1 MAILNIMTVGEECL
15 EKKCKEVKVVNKR
28 IQQLAMDMFD
38 TMYEHDGVGLAA
50 PQVGILKRMFVVDVT
65 PEDPE
70 ESENV
75 PETSAETPEDAES
88 AESTENAEGSE
99 IPEKTAK
106 AGDAE
111 IPEKTETPEETA
123 EEFDNGYR
131 FVMINP
137 EILETGGEQI
147 GYEGCLSKPGYSGL
161 VKRPESVRVAFTD
174 INGERKTIDARGLLA
189 RCILH
194 ENDHLDGV
202 MFMARAEGPVLRNED
217 LQRMI
222 EEQEKARA
230 ENKES

>member
-75 PETSAETPEDAES
+75 PETSAEG
-88 AESTENAEGSE
+88 TENAEGTE

-106 AGDAE
+106 AE
-111 IPEKTETPEETA
+111 IPEKAETPEETA

-137 EILETGGEQI
+137 EILETEGEQI

-202 MFMARAEGPVLRNED
+202 MFTARAEGPVLRNED

-230 ENKES
+230 EKKES